1 VGKAV
6 IEIAA
11 MPPFQLRALLV
22 AAAGIPLSLL
32 WDYSWESTVGIDYLW
47 AAPHALGYAAVL
59 VAGFLAGMA
68 IRRKASA
75 GVGIW
80 RWEAPLGAWVVLWG
94 AVVFLAAFFFDRW
107 WQSAYGLAA
116 GIWHPPQILKAAAFF
131 AVLIGTYLVS
141 PARERAVAGGALLL
155 MMFVTT
161 LAASFAN
168 RQHGPAFYE
177 IGCGVYLPV
186 LVVLA
191 VGGGAFG
198 ATRAA
203 AVYVLL
209 GALAVWVLPLIRGEP
224 LSAPIFNPRDHL
236 LPPPFPLL
244 LPLPALVIDWSLR
257 NRERAFGWADAV
269 EVGLGFALAFGLTQ
283 WVFSGFLLSTA
294 ADHWVFGGGGKQWP
308 FFLQIAADA
317 KTAFWV
323 NEGNGFS
330 VLAFG
335 LALVCARAGLWV
347 ASGVRG
353 LRR

>member
-1 VGKAV
+1 
-6 IEIAA
+6 
-11 MPPFQLRALLV
+11 MPPFRLRLLLLAAV
-22 AAAGIPLSLL
+22 AVPLSLL
-32 WDYSWESTVGIDYLW
+32 WDYSWEATVGIDYLW
-47 AAPHALGYAAVL
+47 AAPHSMGYAAVL
-59 VAGFLAGMA
+59 VAA
-68 IRRKASA
+68 IVAATVIRGRQET

-80 RWEAPLGAWVVLWG
+80 RWEAPLGAWVILWG
-94 AVVFLAAFFFDRW
+94 AVAFVAAFFFDRW

-131 AVLIGTYLVS
+131 AVLAGVYLVA
-141 PARERAVAGGALLL
+141 PVRERAEAGGALLL
-155 MMFVTT
+155 MVFVTT

-177 IGCGVYLPV
+177 IGCGAYVPV

-191 VGGGAFG
+191 LGGGPFG

-203 AVYVLL
+203 MVYVVL

-244 LPLPALVIDWSLR
+244 LPLPALLIDWSLR
-257 NRERAFGWADAV
+257 RHERPLGWADAV

-283 WVFSGFLLSTA
+283 WAFSAFLLSPA
-294 ADHWVFGGGGKQWP
+294 ADNAVFAGGGRHWP
-308 FFLQIAADA
+308 FFLQIAPDA
-317 KTAFWV
+317 KRAFWV
-323 NEGNGFS
+323 NEGRGVS
-330 VLAFG
+330 AVAIG

-347 ASGVRG
+347 GAGVRR